1 MAGIQS
7 ISLETVA
14 AQPQQRFQN
23 IRPFLSPNFGWNQLN
38 CLLRHGGS
46 PIAGWLIRANP
57 TKMDDLGVAQFYEKP
72 HFIPLK

>member
-14 AQPQQRFQN
+14 AQRFQN